1 MAQLSTGIL
10 FDSTTASGIPSSAD
24 LSGGAA
30 SGLSDVLDTAK
41 GGLALS
47 LRPAVG
53 TAADRV
59 TLIEGKYLDLEMQ
72 YSNDGQQIRFL
83 ITPTGG
89 TTVATAYTAAGTAHT
104 IALSYDTVYPGSLF
118 YALDGTSSSAP
129 SAFLVAPT
137 TDTTAN
143 TKLVPNGDFAGFISQ
158 LTLFQ
163 DFLTQ
168 AEVQSISNNPDTLRD
183 GLQSYDAPSLKDA
196 QALGV
201 LTGILGGTGGLVQPP
216 PTADI
221 QELVLKDSM
230 KVGDRINLS
239 SPSLAYAERTY
250 TVTATDTAT
259 PGTTAETVVQNIVST
274 FPELGAGIQLNRTS
288 PTTGETIY
296 FTGSGIVFGTN
307 DAIVVSYKNSQS
319 VTESAVQHFYDLTN
333 VSTTSQSFPSVFG
346 DDSTGTTLTISNFLL
361 DDDTSATHAAN
372 NVSTAISATPS
383 AFQNVVQQVVSG
395 DAVSNGPIYAELKN
409 IVADSNAGLA
419 GLQSK
424 ATFQLF
430 IDPAY
435 DNNGAGG
442 FKTFGFT
449 LNVNPSDAKIA
460 SIIRPPANESVLNNV
475 DLAASGTVSLQWL
488 RNAPVTDY
496 GQWIA
501 EIELDLTNNASGV
514 PDKEPKLNFSNISI
528 DNKFFLKDGTS
539 SALAIDEVTNT
550 DRYVLSANV
559 KQLPY
564 NGTDANASITY
575 AANSAIGLKDTLAA
589 YEVFD
594 SVSSFG
600 ASLRLKEPPT
610 VISYDANV
618 ATLDATFYLYVES
631 GTTAFDLTLELPS
644 VASNTEF
651 AAPTSIAGE
660 AIAGSADH
668 AGSQVGRLYQIT
680 GTSSQTTEP
689 VGEFSIRLD
698 MEYGLGKDLEFASV
712 SLNDQAS
719 EGRLSHVGI
728 AKADANGAFTAS
740 NLPAGEI
747 DVELLDTTTEKLE
760 SKITLKDAR
769 AVLDLAAKRDSE
781 LDGAAIK
788 VDPSDLIAAD
798 FNKDGRV
805 TADDAL
811 AILEYVAAIVKPKS
825 LEYIFFDMDENV
837 ITTYPGGIT
846 DVQIPSI
853 SNKFSNKDYTSDPA
867 VAVPNIGLGPAIN
880 YVGVLIGDFVT

>member
-10 FDSTTASGIPSSAD
+10 FDSATGSGIPSSAD

-30 SGLSDVLDTAK
+30 SGLSDLLATPK

-83 ITPTGG
+83 VTPTGG

-104 IALSYDTVYPGSLF
+104 IALSYDTVYPGRLF
-118 YALDGTSSSAP
+118 YALDGTSSSVP
-129 SAFLVAPT
+129 SAFLVSPT

-143 TKLVPNGDFAGFISQ
+143 TKLIPNGDFAGFISQ

-168 AEVQSISNNPDTLRD
+168 AEVQSISNNPDTLKD
-183 GLQSYDAPSLKDA
+183 GLQSYDAPSLKDV
-196 QALGV
+196 QAAGAV
-201 LTGILGGTGGLVQPP
+201 TGILGGTGGLVQPP

-230 KVGDRINLS
+230 KVGDRIVLS

-250 TVTATDTAT
+250 TLTATDVAT
-259 PGTTAETVVQNIVST
+259 PAATAETVVQNVVST
-274 FPELGAGIQLNRTS
+274 IPELGAGIQLNKTS
-288 PTTGETIY
+288 PANNTIY
-296 FTGSGIVFGTN
+296 FTGSGIVSGTN
-307 DAIVVSYKNSQS
+307 DAVVVSYKNSQS

-346 DDSTGTTLTISNFLL
+346 DDSTGTTLTVSNLLL
-361 DDDTSATHAAN
+361 DDDTSTTHASN
-372 NVSTAISATPS
+372 TVSTAISATPS
-383 AFQNVVQQVVSG
+383 AFQNIVQQVVTG

-435 DNNGAGG
+435 DNNGSGG
-442 FKTFGFT
+442 FNTFGFT
-449 LNVNPSDAKIA
+449 LNVSPNDATIA

-475 DLAASGTVSLQWL
+475 DLANGTVSLQWL
-488 RNAPVTDY
+488 RNTPVTDY
-496 GQWIA
+496 RQWIA
-501 EIELDLTNNASGV
+501 EVELNLTNNASGV

-528 DNKFFLKDGTS
+528 DNNFFLKDGTS
-539 SALAIDEVTNT
+539 SALSVDEVTNT

-564 NGTDANASITY
+564 NGTDASASVTY
-575 AANSAIGLKDTLAA
+575 GGSSAIGLKDTLAA

-594 SVSSFG
+594 SVGSFG

-610 VISYDANV
+610 VISYDANI
-618 ATLDATFYLYVES
+618 ATVDATFYLYVES

-660 AIAGSADH
+660 AIAGSGGH
-668 AGSQVGRLYQIT
+668 TGSQDGRLYQIT
-680 GTSSQTTEP
+680 GTATQTTEP
-689 VGEFSIRLD
+689 VGEFSLRLN
-698 MEYGLGKDLEFASV
+698 MEYGSGKDIDFASV
-712 SLNDQAS
+712 SLNDAAS
-719 EGRLSHVGI
+719 QGRLSHIGI
-728 AKADANGAFTAS
+728 AKADATGAFTAS

-747 DVELLDTTTEKLE
+747 DVNLLDTTTEKLE
-760 SKITLKDAR
+760 SKITLEDAR
-769 AVLDLAAKRDSE
+769 AVLNLAAKRDSE
-781 LDGAAIK
+781 LDAANIK

-798 FNKDGRV
+798 FNKDGRI

-811 AILEYVAAIVKPKS
+811 SILEYVAAVVKPTS
-825 LEYIFFDMDENV
+825 LEYIFFDMDEND
-837 ITTYPGGIT
+837 ITDYSGGIT
-846 DVQIPSI
+846 DVQTPSI

-867 VAVPNIGLGPAIN
+867 VAVANIGLGPTID
-880 YVGVLIGDFVT
+880 YVGVLIGDVVT

>member
-24 LSGGAA
+24 LSGGAV
-30 SGLSDVLDTAK
+30 SGLSDVLATAK

-104 IALSYDTVYPGSLF
+104 IALSYDTVYPGNLF
-118 YALDGTSSSAP
+118 YALDGTSSSVP

-143 TKLVPNGDFAGFISQ
+143 TKLIPNGDFAGFISQ

-183 GLQSYDAPSLKDA
+183 GLQSYDAPSLKDV
-196 QALGV
+196 QAAGGPI
-201 LTGILGGTGGLVQPP
+201 TGILGGTGGLVQPP

-230 KVGDRINLS
+230 KVGDRIILS

-250 TVTATDTAT
+250 TVTATDVAT
-259 PGTTAETVVQNIVST
+259 PANTAETVVQNIVSI
-274 FPELGAGIQLNRTS
+274 FPELGAGIQLNKST
-288 PTTGETIY
+288 PTGESIY
-296 FTGSGIVFGTN
+296 FTGTGIVSGTN
-307 DAIVVSYKNSQS
+307 DAIVVSYKNSQGI
-319 VTESAVQHFYDLTN
+319 TESAVQHFYDLTDIT
-333 VSTTSQSFPSVFG
+333 TTSQTFPSVFG
-346 DDSTGTTLTISNFLL
+346 DDATGQALTISNLLL
-361 DDDTSATHAAN
+361 DDDTSTTHALN
-372 NVSTAISATPS
+372 NVTTAVTTTPS
-383 AFQNVVQQVVSG
+383 GFQNTVQQVVTG

-409 IVADSNAGLA
+409 IVADSDLTSA

-442 FKTFGFT
+442 FNTFGFT
-449 LNVNPSDAKIA
+449 LNVSPNDATIA

-475 DLAASGTVSLQWL
+475 DLANGTVSLQWL

-496 GQWIA
+496 RQWIA

-514 PDKEPKLNFSNISI
+514 PDKEPKLNLSNISI
-528 DNKFFLKDGTS
+528 DNNFYLKDGTS
-539 SALAIDEVTNT
+539 SALAIDEVTNS

-564 NGTDANASITY
+564 NGTDASASITY
-575 AANSAIGLKDTLAA
+575 AGNSAIGLKDTLAA

-594 SVSSFG
+594 SVGSYG
-600 ASLRLKEPPT
+600 ASLLYKEDSLN

-631 GTTAFDLTLELPS
+631 GTTEFDLTLELPS
-644 VASNTEF
+644 VASNAEF
-651 AAPTSIAGE
+651 AAPTSIAGV

-668 AGSQVGRLYQIT
+668 TGTQVGRLYQIT
-680 GTSSQTTEP
+680 GTASQTTEP

-698 MEYGLGKDLEFASV
+698 MEYGLGKDLDFASV
-712 SLNDQAS
+712 SLNNQAS

-747 DVELLDTTTEKLE
+747 GVELLDTTTERLE
-760 SKITLKDAR
+760 SKITLEDAR
-769 AVLDLAAKRDSE
+769 AVLNLAAKRNSE
-781 LDGAAIK
+781 LDNANIK

-811 AILEYVAAIVKPKS
+811 SILEYVAAVVKPTS
-825 LEYIFFDMDENV
+825 LEYIFFDMDEND
-837 ITTYPGGIT
+837 ITAYPGGIT

-867 VAVPNIGLGPAIN
+867 VAVANIGLGPTIN
-880 YVGVLIGDFVT
+880 YVGVLIGDLVT